1 MVNQR
6 FTLEEFEALFPD
18 RFASREDLLREY
30 ESFLRV
36 FEQLDRSSVPEL
48 SIGQKAEIFRRSWQG
63 QRRSRSLRR
72 IPFTLIRRPAIAFA
86 AGIVLG
92 CFLTFT
98 ATNRRLELVPP
109 VAAADQPLNI
119 EHVGRTQTYTGKA
132 IDGLYPQIENPKIV
146 LERTERSREKRV
158 LYGTVDDGQIYV
170 VWNL

>member
-18 RFASREDLLREY
+18 RFTSREELLREY

-36 FEQLDRSSVPEL
+36 FEQLDRSCVPEL

-63 QRRSRSLRR
+63 QRHGRSPRR

-92 CFLTFT
+92 CVLTFT
-98 ATNRRLELVPP
+98 ATNRRLELIPP
-109 VAAADQPLNI
+109 AAAAEKPLNVQR
-119 EHVGRTQTYTGKA
+119 VGSTQTYTGSA
-132 IDGLYPQIENPKIV
+132 IDSLYPQIENPKIV
-146 LERTERSREKRV
+146 LERKERSREKRV